1 MLHHLHVA
9 ATAAS
14 LILQLATG
22 AGEMKKISGLI
33 MSVTE
38 SQVQV
43 QRGTE
48 SVTVLVTKDTKIT
61 LDGKEVKV
69 SDLKMNDNAEV
80 SAQENSDRTFTATTI
95 KAVRGESKPKSVHA
109 IVR

>member
-22 AGEMKKISGLI
+22 AGEMKKISGPI

-38 SQVQV
+38 SQVLV

-61 LDGKEVKV
+61 LDGKDAKV
-69 SDLKMNDNAEV
+69 GDLKMNDSAEV
-80 SAQENSDRTFTATTI
+80 SAEENSDRTLTATSI
-95 KAVRGESKPKSVHA
+95 KAVRGEGKPKADRSTL
-109 IVR
+109 R